1 MQSFL
6 NSTRRS
12 VSAFKKAHDE
22 GRLTLAPTFQ
32 RNPVWKTAQKSYLI
46 DSILR
51 GYPVPELY
59 IQEAHDATG
68 NETLT
73 VVDGQQ
79 RIRACL
85 EFVEGGY
92 SLTESE
98 APNWPDFSFED
109 LTDEDKKKL
118 YGYNFVIRQ
127 LPDVDETEL
136 RAIFRRLNRNVV
148 ALNPQELRHA
158 TYWGPFISQM
168 EALSDHDFW
177 TDSGIFTANDIRRM
191 LDIEFISEL
200 AIAFLHGVQN
210 KKSSLEKWYAT
221 YEQSY
226 PAKSKIEK
234 CFQRVL
240 GELSQILPE
249 LHTTR
254 WRKKSDFY
262 SLFLVFAAH
271 QDQLPLTKTNRTKAQ
286 KALVDFGAA
295 VDLEVSQGVS
305 HPTKAAKKY
314 ADAVEKA
321 ASDLTQRVK
330 RGDVLE
336 ELLGKVFA

>member
-12 VSAFKKAHDE
+12 ISAFKKAHDE
-22 GRLTLAPTFQ
+22 GRLKLAPSFQ
-32 RNPVWKTAQKSYLI
+32 RNPVWTTAQKSYLI

-51 GYPVPELY
+51 GYPIPELY
-59 IQEAHDATG
+59 IQESTDAQG

-85 EFVEGGY
+85 EFIEGGF
-92 SLTESE
+92 SLTEKE
-98 APNWPDFSFED
+98 APKWPDFSFEELVD
-109 LTDEDKKKL
+109 DDKKKV

-136 RAIFRRLNRNVV
+136 RAIFSRLNRNVV
-148 ALNPQELRHA
+148 SLNAQELRHA
-158 TYWGPFISQM
+158 VYWGPFISSM
-168 EALSDHDFW
+168 EALSDHEYW
-177 TDSGIFTANDIRRM
+177 TDAGIFTANDIRRM

-200 AIAFLHGVQN
+200 AIGHLHGVQN

-226 PAKSKIEK
+226 PMKAKVEA
-234 CFQRVL
+234 CFQTVL
-240 GELSQILPE
+240 GELSQVLPE
-249 LHTTR
+249 LHKTR

-271 QDQLPLTKTNRTKAQ
+271 LDQLPLTKTGRSKVQ
-286 KALVDFGAA
+286 KSLANFGAE
-295 VDLEVSQGVS
+295 VDLEVGLGGHKPSKLV
-305 HPTKAAKKY
+305 KKY

-321 ASDLTQRVK
+321 ASDLSQRTK
-330 RGDVLE
+330 RQEVLE
-336 ELLGKVFA
+336 ELLASVFA

>member
-1 MQSFL
+1 VQSFL

-22 GRLTLAPTFQ
+22 GRLKLAPSFQ
-32 RNPVWKTAQKSYLI
+32 RNPVWTTAQKSYLI

-51 GYPVPELY
+51 GYPIPELY
-59 IQEAHDATG
+59 IQESTDAQG

-85 EFVEGGY
+85 EFLEGGF
-92 SLTESE
+92 SLTDKE
-98 APNWPDFSFED
+98 APNWPDFSFEELID
-109 LTDEDKKKL
+109 DDKKKL
-118 YGYNFVIRQ
+118 FGYNFVIRQ

-148 ALNPQELRHA
+148 ALNAQELRHA
-158 TYWGPFISQM
+158 TYWGPFISSM
-168 EALSDHDFW
+168 EALSDHEYW
-177 TDSGIFTANDIRRM
+177 TDAGIFTANDIRRM

-200 AIAFLHGVQN
+200 AIGYLHGVQN

-221 YEQSY
+221 YEQNY
-226 PAKSKIEK
+226 PARAKVEA
-234 CFQRVL
+234 CFNKVL
-240 GELSQILPE
+240 GELSQVLPE
-249 LHTTR
+249 LHKTR

-271 QDQLPLTKTNRTKAQ
+271 EDQLPLTKTGRSKAQ
-286 KALVDFGAA
+286 KSIMNFGAD
-295 VDLEVSQGVS
+295 VDLEVSLGAP
-305 HPTKAAKKY
+305 HPSKAVKKY
-314 ADAVEKA
+314 VDGVEKA
-321 ASDLTQRVK
+321 ASDLAQRTK
-330 RGDVLE
+330 RQEVLE
-336 ELLGKVFA
+336 ELLKPAFA